1 MSSPSRE
8 EVLPILDDTSEW
20 SLPPSS
26 PDLPLHDLLSLPGLY
41 TLPSPGSSQPSSP
54 AALADNDP
62 PSELSIIPSSP
73 VRTASDAVR
82 KSWKARKAR
91 MDAERAQDDAERQA
105 EASKTFKAVLDILSE
120 KKLTFGDLV
129 VYVSDAEN
137 YRGRD
142 RYWGFFSVE
151 GRVEQ
156 VLDAWVSSQNSQ
168 TGKRCVHQWAVNYVK
183 RVVHTEGDSAT
194 QSKILRTSAMN
205 IDTTF
210 SRDFSLTN
218 LHTRLLALCPTMMS
232 ILEAFSTTA
241 KQTREMSDIS
251 RKRKNNYVATEAL
264 IALAARSQA
273 NSYTRHVLGLYA
285 YASGAQRQV
294 ISVLSHLGLTVSYP
308 TLVGRGKSKM
318 PSTSV
323 ACTGTTLEGTG
334 TAAAQKDSASQD
346 IESDID
352 DIHGDEDGASAV
364 NSDDEYWSQLEPIA
378 QDTTTEDGP
387 SASVD
392 TNNGGEDQ
400 GASPD
405 APPGSAEKSTRRKTT
420 KGSAAAVGLLKRLSD
435 ACRRRSRDAALT
447 KLLAYVYDN
456 INMMFKVAEQVLGR
470 KDSQQNGTCATA
482 FKLFEASPEDM
493 KTADLLG
500 SFVDAPS
507 LSLDDIILTREENDA
522 LTARLTHTI
531 LRIIVN
537 YGGDKFARFRTDIV
551 SSTPATLDKIP
562 VHETEIFPLPA
573 MHIDESSTTGN
584 ADVLSEIFSE
594 VGLDMDSTDFTS
606 TIKITAGD
614 QLSISRIRSLVAN
627 RAGHDSFGR
636 SFLWAVCMPG
646 LFHYKMAATHAVL
659 ESHFGSSAT
668 YDPGSLAFHN
678 TRLDRKPLVLSSL
691 PAFRTCRDLIFV
703 SLYARVLHCLQRVSN
718 CDDLAEY
725 AENVTFDE
733 LQTHA
738 QAIIDQFAT
747 PARAEEQRRQRNTE
761 RRKHYRDADAD
772 ANTGT
777 HDPSSANAL
786 VLREFNDAIKAGDS
800 GRVVTV
806 LKLWALA
813 FRGSG
818 RLKYA
823 YELLHLIHNL
833 THVWPEPLRKIIL
846 KNWLV
851 NPTGKEDSWV
861 EVDLMQEHLNFWT
874 KNVYQAHG
882 SNASWEW
889 LQTISPCINILRRL
903 ATQINQDLGSRQG
916 SKHTTPDL
924 DFDIHELMD
933 SLAHHRVYDIEPG
946 RTISSEKPTVLN
958 AVSAGLGQL
967 AGPLAD
973 FNAQVRRLQAR
984 CQMTPVVGRPYIDR
998 PETHGSTPAVALD
1011 SSAPS
1016 QSVNEGP
1023 TTEASAA
1030 ARDGAPLVNVAIAA
1044 TSDGQV
1050 DIAAEADSDDELYWT
1065 VFDDEPAMFSL
1076 DTAGDVALDMD
1087 VLEDV

>member
-1 MSSPSRE
+1 
-8 EVLPILDDTSEW
+8 
-20 SLPPSS
+20 
-26 PDLPLHDLLSLPGLY
+26 
-41 TLPSPGSSQPSSP
+41 
-54 AALADNDP
+54 
-62 PSELSIIPSSP
+62 
-73 VRTASDAVR
+73 
-82 KSWKARKAR
+82 
-91 MDAERAQDDAERQA
+91 
-105 EASKTFKAVLDILSE
+105 FKAVLDILSE

-251 RKRKNNYVATEAL
+251 RKRKNNVRPYDLPVLLGTHILCIVSL

-323 ACTGTTLEGTG
+323 ACT
-334 TAAAQKDSASQD
+334 
-346 IESDID
+346 
-352 DIHGDEDGASAV
+352 
-364 NSDDEYWSQLEPIA
+364 
-378 QDTTTEDGP
+378 
-387 SASVD
+387 
-392 TNNGGEDQ
+392 
-400 GASPD
+400 
-405 APPGSAEKSTRRKTT
+405 GSAEKSTRRKTT

-777 HDPSSANAL
+777 HDPSSASSPPPPKTGDMVFENAVLFLRDAL

-984 CQMTPVVGRPYIDR
+984 CQMTPV
-998 PETHGSTPAVALD
+998 
-1011 SSAPS
+1011 
-1016 QSVNEGP
+1016 
-1023 TTEASAA
+1023 
-1030 ARDGAPLVNVAIAA
+1030 
-1044 TSDGQV
+1044 
-1050 DIAAEADSDDELYWT
+1050 
-1065 VFDDEPAMFSL
+1065 
-1076 DTAGDVALDMD
+1076 
-1087 VLEDV
+1087 

>member
-1 MSSPSRE
+1 
-8 EVLPILDDTSEW
+8 
-20 SLPPSS
+20 
-26 PDLPLHDLLSLPGLY
+26 
-41 TLPSPGSSQPSSP
+41 
-54 AALADNDP
+54 
-62 PSELSIIPSSP
+62 
-73 VRTASDAVR
+73 
-82 KSWKARKAR
+82 

-105 EASKTFKAVLDILSE
+105 ETSKTFKAALDILSE
-120 KKLTFGDLV
+120 KNLTFGDLV
-129 VYVSDAEN
+129 VYVSNAEN

-168 TGKRCVHQWAVNYVK
+168 TGKRRVHQWAVNYVK

-210 SRDFSLTN
+210 SRDFSLAN

-251 RKRKNNYVATEAL
+251 RKRKDNVP
-264 IALAARSQA
+264 RSQA

-308 TLVGRGKSKM
+308 TLVGRGKPNMSN
-318 PSTSV
+318 TSV
-323 ACTGTTLEGTG
+323 AR
-334 TAAAQKDSASQD
+334 A
-346 IESDID
+346 
-352 DIHGDEDGASAV
+352 
-364 NSDDEYWSQLEPIA
+364 
-378 QDTTTEDGP
+378 
-387 SASVD
+387 
-392 TNNGGEDQ
+392 
-400 GASPD
+400 
-405 APPGSAEKSTRRKTT
+405 GSAEESTRRKTT
-420 KGSAAAVGLLKRLSD
+420 KESAAAVGLLKRLSD

-447 KLLAYVYDN
+447 RLLAYVYDN

-507 LSLDDIILTREENDA
+507 LSLDDIILTRDENDA

-537 YGGDKFARFRTDIV
+537 YGGDKFARFRTDVV

-627 RAGHDSFGR
+627 RTGHDSFGR

-718 CDDLAEY
+718 CDDLDEY
-725 AENVTFDE
+725 AEKVSFNE

-747 PARAEEQRRQRNTE
+747 PARAEAQRKQRNAE
-761 RRKHYRDADAD
+761 KRKYARDVDA
-772 ANTGT
+772 GT
-777 HDPSSANAL
+777 HDPPSSGLPPPKTGDMVFENAILFLRDAL
-786 VLREFNDAIKAGDS
+786 VLREFTDAIKAGDS

-818 RLKYA
+818 RIKYA

-833 THVWPEPLRKIIL
+833 THVWPEPLRRKIIL
-846 KNWLV
+846 NNWLV
-851 NPTGKEDSWV
+851 NPTGKDDSWV

-889 LQTISPCINILRRL
+889 LQTISPCIDILRRL
-903 ATQINQDLGSRQG
+903 ATQINEDLGARQG
-916 SKHTTPDL
+916 NKHTTPDL

-933 SLAHHRVYDIEPG
+933 SLAHHRVYDVEPG

-973 FNAQVRRLQAR
+973 FNAQVRRLQSR
-984 CQMTPVVGRPYIDR
+984 CRMAPVVGEPYINHPD
-998 PETHGSTPAVALD
+998 THGSTRAVALD
-1011 SSAPS
+1011 NSTPGR
-1016 QSVNEGP
+1016 SVNEAP

-1030 ARDGAPLVNVAIAA
+1030 AGHAADPVNMAIA
-1044 TSDGQV
+1044 TLSDGQI
-1050 DIAAEADSDDELYWT
+1050 DIAEEADIDDDLYWT

-1087 VLEDV
+1087 ILYDM